1 MCCACLSQR
10 INDRYRKR
18 CINKMG
24 YDIERIRAKKGFIC
38 DMDGVIYHGNQLLP
52 ESAKFV
58 KWLQRENKRFL
69 FLTNSSER
77 SRLELRQKLCRM
89 GLDVEESHFYTSA
102 LATADF
108 IKSQKPGA
116 SVYCIGEAGLH
127 NALYEAGISMND
139 VNPDYVVVGETQNYN
154 YQSIAKAVKLVLSG
168 AKLIGTNPDLTGPV
182 ENGDIAPACRALT
195 APLEL
200 STGKTAYFLGKPNPL
215 MMRTGIKLLGCEI
228 EDVAIV
234 GDRMD
239 TDIIAGIESGA
250 DTVLVLTGVSNVGN
264 IKKFPYQPGIIV
276 ENVGKIAED

>member
-1 MCCACLSQR
+1 
-10 INDRYRKR
+10 
-18 CINKMG
+18 MG

-139 VNPDYVVVGETQNYN
+139 VCPDYVVVGETQNYS
-154 YQSIAKAVKLVLSG
+154 YQNISKAVRLVMNG
-168 AKLIGTNPDLTGPV
+168 A
-182 ENGDIAPACRALT
+182 
-195 APLEL
+195 
-200 STGKTAYFLGKPNPL
+200 
-215 MMRTGIKLLGCEI
+215 
-228 EDVAIV
+228 
-234 GDRMD
+234 
-239 TDIIAGIESGA
+239 
-250 DTVLVLTGVSNVGN
+250 
-264 IKKFPYQPGIIV
+264 
-276 ENVGKIAED
+276 